1 MVVPSLWSGIRRQN
15 SAHGRSSFCGRLRR
29 AGRPLAL
36 YDDPDNRFVAG
47 FIGSPAM
54 NFIEATV
61 TASDDTTV
69 TGRSEDGELTAQLT
83 GPKPA
88 EGAQIV
94 LGVRPEHLEPVET
107 GGLPVT
113 VEVAEELGG
122 NSYVHARAASGAD
135 IVFER
140 RGSRDRLEGQ
150 KLHLGAAPDKVF
162 AFTPKGERLR

>member
-1 MVVPSLWSGIRRQN
+1 MSNV
-15 SAHGRSSFCGRLRR
+15 
-29 AGRPLAL
+29 
-36 YDDPDNRFVAG
+36 
-47 FIGSPAM
+47 
-54 NFIEATV
+54 
-61 TASDDTTV
+61 
-69 TGRSEDGELTAQLT
+69 EDGELTAQLT